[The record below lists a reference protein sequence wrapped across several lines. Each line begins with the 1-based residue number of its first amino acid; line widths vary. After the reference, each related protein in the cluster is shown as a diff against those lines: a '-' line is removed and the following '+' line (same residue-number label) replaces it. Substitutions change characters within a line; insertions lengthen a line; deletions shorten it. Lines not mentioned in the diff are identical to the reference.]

1 MADSVR
7 WTVQDRDGR
16 EVYLTQER
24 WEHILEPTNHP
35 EMEND
40 EEYLKQTIQQS
51 RRQQDL
57 LNPQKYTYTK
67 AFNHLTLDNTHIVAV
82 VLFRYREQ
90 GNRPPVANNYI
101 VTAYQKEI
109 G

>member
-1 MADSVR
+1 MANGVR
-7 WTVQDRDGR
+7 WTVRDRDGR
-16 EVYLTQER
+16 EIYLTQER

-35 EMEND
+35 EMED
-40 EEYLKQTIQQS
+40 FEEELKQTIQQS
-51 RRQQDL
+51 RRQQDP

-67 AFNHLTLDNTHIVAV
+67 AFNHLMLDNTHIVAV
-82 VLFRYREQ
+82 VLFRFREH

-109 G
+109 R